1 MSFSREHQINK
12 LADNTDFEL
21 LVIGGGIVGAA
32 ALEMASNLGIKTLLV
47 EKNDFSSGASSR
59 STKLLHGGIRYLPQ
73 MQFGLV
79 RESLQ
84 EQKKLEELIGGLYKP
99 LNLLAPIFK
108 DDGFADL
115 PKIFQNNFIAPKAF
129 KAGLSFYDFLGL
141 RNKEKRHISIS
152 KEEINKNFPLLKKEN
167 LSKGFLFNDAQTDDA
182 KLVLTILRNAVEI
195 NKSLAVNYLEVINI
209 KNNIDNFTVTLIDK
223 IYNEKYLITTKKIIA
238 ATGVHTLPKEYKFKS
253 SKMRFSGGAHIVLKG
268 DPLGLNNKGVLLPK
282 TEDKRIMFV
291 LPWLNNTIVG
301 TTDTE
306 DFSGTLDNPFANK
319 KDIEY
324 LVRHVK
330 KYFSINNVDYI
341 SSWSGVRALIG
352 KDSTSSKNVSR
363 GHYINNIDKNFIQ
376 VAGGK
381 LTGFR
386 SIAKESLES
395 LFNKSFEMKKLEF
408 IDDLIKIQD
417 EYKSD
422 ELETCIRH
430 YSVAKPLDYML
441 RRTHISWFN
450 EEGGKASL
458 NAISEHF
465 SNKNSILEETLNE
478 LRAEGLTEIN
488 N

>member
-1 MSFSREHQINK
+1 
-12 LADNTDFEL
+12 
-21 LVIGGGIVGAA
+21 
-32 ALEMASNLGIKTLLV
+32 
-47 EKNDFSSGASSR
+47 
-59 STKLLHGGIRYLPQ
+59 
-73 MQFGLV
+73 
-79 RESLQ
+79 
-84 EQKKLEELIGGLYKP
+84 
-99 LNLLAPIFK
+99 
-108 DDGFADL
+108 
-115 PKIFQNNFIAPKAF
+115 
-129 KAGLSFYDFLGL
+129 
-141 RNKEKRHISIS
+141 
-152 KEEINKNFPLLKKEN
+152 
-167 LSKGFLFNDAQTDDA
+167 
-182 KLVLTILRNAVEI
+182 
-195 NKSLAVNYLEVINI
+195 
-209 KNNIDNFTVTLIDK
+209 
-223 IYNEKYLITTKKIIA
+223 
-238 ATGVHTLPKEYKFKS
+238 
-253 SKMRFSGGAHIVLKG
+253 
-268 DPLGLNNKGVLLPK
+268 
-282 TEDKRIMFV
+282 MFV

-363 GHYINNIDKNFIQ
+363 GHYVNNIDKNFIQ

-395 LFNKSFEMKKLEF
+395 L
-408 IDDLIKIQD
+408 
-417 EYKSD
+417 
-422 ELETCIRH
+422 
-430 YSVAKPLDYML
+430 
-441 RRTHISWFN
+441 SWFN

>member
-1 MSFSREHQINK
+1 
-12 LADNTDFEL
+12 
-21 LVIGGGIVGAA
+21 
-32 ALEMASNLGIKTLLV
+32 
-47 EKNDFSSGASSR
+47 
-59 STKLLHGGIRYLPQ
+59 
-73 MQFGLV
+73 
-79 RESLQ
+79 
-84 EQKKLEELIGGLYKP
+84 
-99 LNLLAPIFK
+99 
-108 DDGFADL
+108 
-115 PKIFQNNFIAPKAF
+115 
-129 KAGLSFYDFLGL
+129 
-141 RNKEKRHISIS
+141 
-152 KEEINKNFPLLKKEN
+152 
-167 LSKGFLFNDAQTDDA
+167 
-182 KLVLTILRNAVEI
+182 
-195 NKSLAVNYLEVINI
+195 
-209 KNNIDNFTVTLIDK
+209 
-223 IYNEKYLITTKKIIA
+223 
-238 ATGVHTLPKEYKFKS
+238 
-253 SKMRFSGGAHIVLKG
+253 MRFSGGAHIVLKG
-268 DPLGLNNKGVLLPK
+268 DPLGLNYKGVLLPK

-363 GHYINNIDKNFIQ
+363 GHYVNNIDKNFIQ

-408 IDDLIKIQD
+408 ITDLIKIQD
-417 EYKSD
+417 EYRSD

-441 RRTHISWFN
+441 RRSHLSLFN